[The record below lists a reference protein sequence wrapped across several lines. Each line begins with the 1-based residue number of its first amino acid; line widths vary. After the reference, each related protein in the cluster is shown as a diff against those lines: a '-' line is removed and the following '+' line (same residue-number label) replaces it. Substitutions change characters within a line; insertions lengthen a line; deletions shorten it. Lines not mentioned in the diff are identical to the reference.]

1 MSVKINLNIIYI
13 ALVLA
18 LGVSACKK
26 EEGGY
31 TNNASAPVK
40 VNSFTPE
47 EGATGTEVLINGSN
61 FSSDTSQIKVT
72 INGVP
77 LKIAG
82 AKENQ
87 IMAYLTAKT
96 GTGPVEVTIGN
107 NKGASTTDF
116 NYLFSFVVTTLAG
129 SGNSGF
135 ADGTGAAASFNF
147 NGVRSQLSIDDNMN
161 VYVPDGGNQRIRK
174 IAPDGTV
181 TTIAGTG
188 ENGYADGNASAAKF
202 NNPCGT
208 GVDANGNVYVAERNG
223 RRIRK
228 ITPNGT
234 VSTYAYSSGNGGNE
248 LTSVVINKTTGNV
261 YWSDFYG
268 DGIYA
273 LKNGNV
279 TKVINYSLPCTIAID
294 AAGNIYATHYDAQ
307 MVRKYT
313 YNAATDA
320 FDNGVDLA
328 GKDRQSGW
336 VDGMGQTARFN
347 NPWGIAIDNKNN
359 LYVAGL
365 GEGRN
370 SNCVRMITPDTWNVN
385 TIAGVGDRGYA
396 EGTGSSARFSG
407 PTGVAVDKNGN
418 MYVLDMANNRVRKI
432 TVK

>member
-1 MSVKINLNIIYI
+1 MSVKINLNILCV
-13 ALVLA
+13 ALVVA

-26 EEGGY
+26 ENGGY
-31 TNNASAPVK
+31 SHNSSAPITIT
-40 VNSFTPE
+40 SFTPE

-87 IMAYLTAKT
+87 IMAYLTTKT
-96 GTGPVEVTIGN
+96 GTGPVEVTIGKN
-107 NKGASTTDF
+107 TGASTTDF
-116 NYLFSFVVTTLAG
+116 SYLFSYVVTTLAG
-129 SGNSGF
+129 SGNSGY

-147 NGVRSQLSIDDNMN
+147 AGVRSQLSVDDNLN

-181 TTIAGTG
+181 TTLAGMG
-188 ENGYADGNASAAKF
+188 QNGFADGNAADAKF

-208 GVDANGNVYVAERNG
+208 AVDANGNVYVAERNG

-228 ITPNGT
+228 ITPDGT
-234 VSTYAYSSGNGGNE
+234 VSTHAFSSGNGGNE

-268 DGIYA
+268 DGIYT

-279 TKVINYSLPCTIAID
+279 TKVINYSLPCTITID

-313 YNAATDA
+313 YDATNDA
-320 FDNGVDLA
+320 FDNGVDIA
-328 GKDRQSGW
+328 GTDRQSGW
-336 VDGMGQTARFN
+336 VDGTGPMARFN
-347 NPWGIAIDNKNN
+347 NPWGIAMDSKNN

-370 SNCVRMITPDTWNVN
+370 SNCVRMIDADKWVS
-385 TIAGVGDRGYA
+385 TIAGVGDRGFA

-407 PTGVAVDKNGN
+407 PTGIAVDKNGN

-432 TVK
+432 SVK